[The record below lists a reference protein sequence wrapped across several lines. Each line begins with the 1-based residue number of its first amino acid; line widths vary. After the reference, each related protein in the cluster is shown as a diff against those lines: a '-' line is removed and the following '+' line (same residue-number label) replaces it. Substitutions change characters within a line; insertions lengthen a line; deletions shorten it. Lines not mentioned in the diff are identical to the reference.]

1 MIINNNV
8 PANQPL
14 KILFVINP
22 IAGGLNKTDW
32 EQAAAT
38 QLKEEGHIF
47 EMYHTTGNNDK
58 VSIRHYVQT
67 LKPDRVVAA
76 GGDGTLKMVAEV
88 LAGTDVPMGIIPAGS
103 ANGMAK
109 ELGIPNGLPACINII
124 LHGEISKIDAI
135 RINTTDLC
143 LHLSDIGMN
152 AQLVKYFEELGIRG
166 KLGYA
171 RGILKMFLRRR
182 MLQVTINDG
191 KNRWEREGV
200 MVVLANARLY
210 GTGAMINPDGDL
222 SDGLFEVVMVKRMSP
237 VTLLK
242 MFLKRRSFNDD
253 QLEIFQVQSVDI
265 EVKKRAYFQVDGE
278 YKGRMKKIRARIE
291 KHALNIILP
300 KQ

>member
-1 MIINNNV
+1 M

-22 IAGGLNKTDW
+22 IAGGLKKTEW
-32 EQAAAT
+32 EQTAAT
-38 QLKEEGHIF
+38 QLKNEGHTF
-47 EMYHTTGNNDK
+47 EMYHTNGNNDK

-67 LKPDRVVAA
+67 LHPDRVIAV

-88 LAGTDVPMGIIPAGS
+88 LAGTGIPMGIIPAGS

-109 ELGIPNGLPACINII
+109 ELGIPNGIADCINIV
-124 LHGEISKIDAI
+124 LYGEVRQIDAI

-152 AQLVKYFEELGIRG
+152 AQLVKYFEERGIRG
-166 KLGYA
+166 MLGYA
-171 RGILKMFLRRR
+171 RGIIKMFIKRRI
-182 MLQVTINDG
+182 LQVTINDG
-191 KNRWEREGV
+191 KNKWEREGM

-210 GTGAMINPDGDL
+210 GTGAMINPDGDPG
-222 SDGLFEVVMVKRMSP
+222 DGLFEVVVVKRMSP
-237 VTLLK
+237 ATLLK
-242 MFLKRRSFNDD
+242 MFLKRRSFNND

-291 KHALNIILP
+291 KHVLHILLP
-300 KQ
+300 RP

>member
-22 IAGGLNKTDW
+22 IAGGLKKTDW
-32 EQAAAT
+32 EQTAAA
-38 QLKEEGHIF
+38 QLKDEGHIF

-58 VSIRHYVQT
+58 VSIGHYVQT
-67 LKPDRVVAA
+67 LKPDRVIAA

-88 LAGTDVPMGIIPAGS
+88 LAGTGIPMGIIPAGS

-109 ELGIPNGLPACINII
+109 ELGIPNAIPDCINIV
-124 LHGEISKIDAI
+124 LHGEVRPIDAI

-152 AQLVKYFEELGIRG
+152 AQLVKYYEERGIRG

-182 MLQVTINDG
+182 MLQVTISDG

-222 SDGLFEVVMVKRMSP
+222 SDGLFEVVVVKRMSP
-237 VTLLK
+237 ATLLK
-242 MFLKRRSFNDD
+242 MFLKRRSFHTD

-278 YKGRMKKIRARIE
+278 YKGRMKRIRARIE
-291 KHALNIILP
+291 KHVLHMVLP
-300 KQ
+300 KP